1 MVFRL
6 NSTRFL
12 LVDVYPGTL
21 ESYSMSVSILAVR
34 LKNVNYIEK
43 TPAEI
48 AVYTKL
54 VIGKRLKL
62 KIMRRSPSSVV
73 IKSDTFIT

>member
-1 MVFRL
+1 
-6 NSTRFL
+6 
-12 LVDVYPGTL
+12 
-21 ESYSMSVSILAVR
+21 MSVSILAVR